1 MNANN
6 DIKIENSSLYN
17 IRREDLLLLLGIK
30 NDAILQELISDNNYN
45 VYMIQPKN
53 RIIEEPNKNLKAVQT
68 KFNKLLQ
75 RIETPEY
82 VFAGRKKM
90 NYILNAKAHMC
101 CNDMICTD
109 IRKFFPN
116 TNIKYLQNFF
126 ENDLRMSPDVAI
138 DISNLLT
145 INGHL
150 PTGAPSSPLLTFWA
164 YKEVFDKIYNFAK
177 SLGITMT
184 LYVDDMT
191 FSSKSKVSKNL
202 ISFVDRELSNVGL
215 QLHPEKIKR
224 FKCSENKHVTGV
236 CIDKKHRLRVK
247 NEHRKNLLEMLNSK
261 EDITQL
267 TTKQIETCIGMIQ
280 SMQLIEPKIFETT
293 LKKLKE
299 IYKLQ
304 PKRIVSKKR

>member
-6 DIKIENSSLYN
+6 DIKIGNSSLYN

-30 NDAILQELISDNNYN
+30 NDSILQELTSDNNYS
-45 VYMIQPKN
+45 VYTIQPKN
-53 RIIEEPNKNLKAVQT
+53 RIVEEPNKKLKAVQT

-90 NYILNAKAHMC
+90 NYILNAKAHMS

-116 TNIKYLQNFF
+116 TNVKYLQNFF
-126 ENDLRMSPDVAI
+126 ENDLKMSPDVAF

-164 YKEVFDKIYNFAK
+164 YKKVFDNIYNYAR
-177 SLGITMT
+177 SLGIKMT

-191 FSSKSKVSKNL
+191 FSSKSKVSSNL
-202 ISFVDRELSNVGL
+202 IPFIERELLNVGL

-224 FKCSENKHVTGV
+224 FKCSICKHVTGV
-236 CIDKKHRLRVK
+236 CIDKKHKLRVK
-247 NEHRKNLLEMLNSK
+247 NEHRKNLLDILNSK

-280 SMQLIEPKIFETT
+280 SMQLIEPKIFEPT
-293 LKKLKE
+293 LKKLKD
-299 IYKLQ
+299 IYKL
-304 PKRIVSKKR
+304 RSKK